1 MSSLRDDYLSIYR
14 VLDSETRYIFHL
26 WTIYNQLFDT
36 KENVDVLNLAAG
48 DVFACFQQV
57 ANRDIIHY
65 IYRTLDKAQTGRNNK
80 NLTLFSLLDKRFDRL
95 FPLDE
100 LANILEKIK
109 ESDDFKRAKDIR
121 NKILAHSDI
130 SKLNQTDTK
139 HTLPFQSIQCL
150 ISSIGNALNFT
161 SYHAFNET
169 TLYEQTITNLGSDGI
184 ALINRLKGTNDHQR
198 HYQRQTQSP

>member
-1 MSSLRDDYLSIYR
+1 MPSFRDDYLSIYK

-57 ANRDIIHY
+57 TNRDIVHF
-65 IYRTLDKAQTGRNNK
+65 IYRTLDKKQTGRNK
-80 NLTLFSLLDKRFDRL
+80 NLTLFSLLNKRFEPL

-100 LANILEKIK
+100 LEKILMNLK
-109 ESDDFKRAKDIR
+109 DSNDFKRAKDIR
-121 NKILAHSDI
+121 NKILAHSDF
-130 SKLNQTDTK
+130 SKLNQPDTK
-139 HTLPFQSIQCL
+139 RTLPFQSIQYL
-150 ISSIGNALNFT
+150 IASIGDALNFT
-161 SYHAFNET
+161 SYHVFNET

-184 ALINRLKGTNDHQR
+184 ALINRLKETNDHQR
-198 HYQRQTQSP
+198 HRQRQTKQT

>member
-57 ANRDIIHY
+57 TNRDIVQF
-65 IYRTLDKAQTGRNNK
+65 IYRTLDKQQTGGNK
-80 NLTLFSLLDKRFDRL
+80 NLTLFSLLDKRFEPL

-100 LANILEKIK
+100 LEKTLMDLK
-109 ESDDFKRAKDIR
+109 DSNDFKRAKDIR

-130 SKLNQTDTK
+130 SKLNQPDTK
-139 HTLPFQSIQCL
+139 HTLPFQSIQYL
-150 ISSIGNALNFT
+150 IASIGNALNFT
-161 SYHAFNET
+161 SYHVFNET

-184 ALINRLKGTNDHQR
+184 ALINRLKETNDHQR
-198 HYQRQTQSP
+198 HHQRQTQ